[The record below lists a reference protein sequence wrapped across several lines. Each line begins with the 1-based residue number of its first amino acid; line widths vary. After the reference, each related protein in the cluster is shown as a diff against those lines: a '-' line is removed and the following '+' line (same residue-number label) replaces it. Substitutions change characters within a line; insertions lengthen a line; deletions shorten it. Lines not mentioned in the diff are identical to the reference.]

1 MRRRMVL
8 VTLAVTVVAGV
19 AAMVGP
25 AEAGGGCHMPAT
37 AKATASVEL
46 RDLCFGPTVA
56 NVEVGQEVAF
66 INKDPLKHNVVGL
79 GARWGEYE
87 PIDGGEVRRFSFAEP
102 GVYPYACYLHPGM
115 VGAVVVG
122 SDDTSA
128 GDVGSVGYAG
138 SSDDGG
144 TGSGDGAAAD
154 ETSTTPASASDESPW
169 TGVTT
174 VLLVALLLL
183 GLAIVLTIAPK
194 RVLLLS
200 RFRRSVP
207 R

>member
-8 VTLAVTVVAGV
+8 LTLAVTLLAGV
-19 AAMVGP
+19 AAFVGP
-25 AEAGGGCHMPAT
+25 AQAGGGCHNPAT
-37 AKATASVEL
+37 TKETAAIEL
-46 RDLCFGPTVA
+46 WEACFGPTVA
-56 NVEVGQEVAF
+56 HVEPGREVAF
-66 INKDPLKHNVVGL
+66 INKDSYAHNVVGL
-79 GARWGEYE
+79 GVQWGDFEE
-87 PIDGGEVRRFSFAEP
+87 IKQGEVRRFSFAEP
-102 GVYPYACYLHPGM
+102 GVYPYACYIHPGM

-122 SDDTSA
+122 GDDKQA
-128 GDVGSVGYAG
+128 GDAGSVGYAG

-154 ETSTTPASASDESPW
+154 ETSTTPASESDESPW
-169 TGVTT
+169 TEVTT

-194 RVLLLS
+194 KMLLLS
-200 RFRRSVP
+200 RSRRSAL